1 MSRLKIGIVDYGVGN
16 TLSVANALKYLQYKV
31 IISNK
36 QIQLNTCD
44 VLILPGVGAFQTAM
58 QNLIQAG
65 LEEILN
71 NEVFEKKKPILGICI
86 GMQLMATNSLENG
99 NHRGLNW
106 ISGTVTPIPAKP
118 DFPVPH
124 VGWNT
129 IDIKQPHIAFKRLH
143 NDSHF
148 YFDHSYYFQPDD
160 NSSILASV
168 EYGSSITA
176 AIQRDHILG
185 VQFHPEK
192 SQINGLKLF
201 RDFIQQLK
209 MYA

>member
-1 MSRLKIGIVDYGVGN
+1 MNKLKIGIVDYGVGN
-16 TLSVANALKYLQYKV
+16 TLSVANALQFLQYKV

-58 QNLIQAG
+58 ENLVKVG
-65 LEEILN
+65 LEEVLL
-71 NEVFEKKKPILGICI
+71 NEVFERKKPILGICV
-86 GMQLMATNSLENG
+86 GMQLMATHSLENG
-99 NHRGLNW
+99 KHKGLNW
-106 ISGTVTPIPAKP
+106 IPGTVIPIESKPA
-118 DFPVPH
+118 FPVPH

-129 IDIKQPHIAFKRLH
+129 IDIKQAHEAFKRLN

-148 YFDHSYYFQPDD
+148 YFDHSYYYQPI
-160 NSSILASV
+160 NPEHIIATV

-176 AIQRDHILG
+176 AIQKNHIMG

-192 SQINGLKLF
+192 SQVNGLKLF
-201 RDFIQQLK
+201 KDFIQQLK
-209 MYA
+209 QYA